1 MLTLPPEIINNAFS
15 FLPTPLAPY
24 AGVSKQWQG
33 LIERRTFSEV
43 HLTTARLPDFQRIVG
58 PSRYSIVRQ
67 IQFITILP
75 EYEIAARSK
84 FEGDEDRERNNQAFS
99 MAISSLFHALHSWP
113 DRSQVTLTIFAQ
125 SPSDWYAEP
134 DKEKRMKRY
143 NMGNLWG
150 RDLLDHRYERS
161 YLQWSA
167 QDMPSVNAVVALNI
181 IGEGDW
187 RRIAPAAVARIACR
201 LPRLRKIDCMLC
213 DNERKDLVLRD
224 SLRDEFALSLRDW
237 PASIEHLHLE
247 YRCDPPLNENK
258 IPPRRSEAG
267 KDALCLAL
275 HRLSHQLVTLELEEI
290 TIGPELFWPPG
301 TQKNS
306 PPQWPK
312 LTRLMVT
319 YMSATPSGQWLFER
333 DPRCPIWNQEDEPTF
348 EEIAEGQFDHYVPA
362 REDYPVDRFRSKPL
376 PLMNEI
382 YKAAG
387 LAAQHM
393 PLLEDMAMA
402 AQIQGTIIE
411 VRQGSAEHLFRY
423 TRETARVKWVGMSE
437 FHPTKEVMD
446 IWKGV
451 GREHGLDRVQV
462 ESIGLDHLPALFSYD
477 LDDDFF
483 DKYRTEE
490 HGYVLWDTS

>member
-1 MLTLPPEIINNAFS
+1 MLTLPPEIINNVFS

-33 LIERRTFSEV
+33 LIETRTFSEL

-67 IQFITILP
+67 IQFIATLP

-143 NMGNLWG
+143 DVGSLWG

-181 IGEGDW
+181 IGEGDC

-213 DNERKDLVLRD
+213 DNERKNLVLRD
-224 SLRDEFALSLRDW
+224 SLRD
-237 PASIEHLHLE
+237 
-247 YRCDPPLNENK
+247 
-258 IPPRRSEAG
+258 
-267 KDALCLAL
+267 
-275 HRLSHQLVTLELEEI
+275 
-290 TIGPELFWPPG
+290 G
-301 TQKNS
+301 TVS
-306 PPQWPK
+306 P
-312 LTRLMVT
+312 
-319 YMSATPSGQWLFER
+319 
-333 DPRCPIWNQEDEPTF
+333 DI
-348 EEIAEGQFDHYVPA
+348 
-362 REDYPVDRFRSKPL
+362 
-376 PLMNEI
+376 
-382 YKAAG
+382 
-387 LAAQHM
+387 
-393 PLLEDMAMA
+393 PLL
-402 AQIQGTIIE
+402 I
-411 VRQGSAEHLFRY
+411 
-423 TRETARVKWVGMSE
+423 
-437 FHPTKEVMD
+437 
-446 IWKGV
+446 
-451 GREHGLDRVQV
+451 
-462 ESIGLDHLPALFSYD
+462 SY
-477 LDDDFF
+477 F
-483 DKYRTEE
+483 DY
-490 HGYVLWDTS
+490 YSL